1 MSDIWNEFEKIAVAQ
16 GLVSVDDE
24 LVSEAQNKG
33 RKQKNPSKMPARY
46 DSLSDDAIRLLYGL
60 EPESIYD
67 KNKTIIEI
75 AHPETAVVGRAYD
88 AMNAVVENLHQRQD
102 MMAYI
107 ALKQPNGHLTMRR
120 YVAAKQDLVNS
131 LVRSAFLLDNR
142 EETELMALADDC
154 AHRLEK
160 KSQELTKEAIA
171 PIAVVGIAGAAAAV
185 LAGVYWFTYGATT
198 AQSVFEN
205 AHVALQHIEPLIS
218 NAQTADLRRD
228 LSIIKGDLEKIMK
241 DAQGIYRIKGEL
253 INVRSAFDAT
263 EMTAA
268 DEAKGKAVQ
277 SKLEE
282 YVQQLLK
289 IKQAIPA
296 WVGAI
301 KAEYSL
307 GEEGVSDWWAKMRGV
322 EQYLPEFMQS
332 QRFADEKFIEKL
344 WGKPGVGSMVS
355 GFMGGPRSEQ
365 AQAGGQVG
373 GLLEAVNTEIQTV
386 TAIINKANSDVQMVQ
401 QPQMAPGPAPAPR
414 LDAPIAQAPASGLPA
429 PSAAPAPSQPGSAP
443 VGSPPAAAARRPQ
456 SPLEELAGQW
466 GV

>member
-1 MSDIWNEFEKIAVAQ
+1 
-16 GLVSVDDE
+16 
-24 LVSEAQNKG
+24 VSEAQDKG
-33 RKQKNPSKMPARY
+33 RKQEDPSKMPTRY
-46 DSLSDDAIRLLYGL
+46 DSLSDDAIRLLYGI

-142 EETELMALADDC
+142 EETELMALADNC

-160 KSQELTKEAIA
+160 KSQELTKEALAPVAVVGIA
-171 PIAVVGIAGAAAAV
+171 PVAVVGIAGGAAAL
-185 LAGVYWFTYGATT
+185 LAGAYWFTYGATT

-205 AHVALQHIEPLIS
+205 AHIAIQYLEPLMA
-218 NAQTADLRRD
+218 NAKTPDLRRD
-228 LSIIKGDLEKIMK
+228 LSIIKGDLEKIMR
-241 DAQGIYRIKGEL
+241 DAQNIYRIKGDL
-253 INVRSAFDAT
+253 INVRSAFDAK

-268 DEAKGKAVQ
+268 DESKGKAVQ
-277 SKLEE
+277 ARLEQ

-289 IKQAIPA
+289 IKQAIPT

-301 KAEYSL
+301 KSEYSL

-344 WGKPGVGSMVS
+344 WGKSGFGNMIG
-355 GFMGGPRSEQ
+355 GFMGGSRSEG

-373 GLLEAVNTEIQTV
+373 GLLEAVNTEIQNV
-386 TAIINKANSDVQMVQ
+386 TAIINKANYDTQVMPQ
-401 QPQMAPGPAPAPR
+401 QTAPAPTQAPR
-414 LDAPIAQAPASGLPA
+414 LDAPIAQAPAGSLPA
-429 PSAAPAPSQPGSAP
+429 PSAAPDPSQPGLAP

-466 GV
+466 GG